1 MRVDI
6 RLDTLLDTPPG
17 MDKWF
22 AVRLLRRQAPH
33 FAYAIRLRPA
43 HDLHV
48 GRGPASPPGTRPRT
62 RCASTVRA
70 LATNTGRGHPGLDGM
85 RRCGFNT
92 RRLRSALRR
101 LECVGAKT
109 CAQIAQ
115 LVEQGTENPRVGSSI
130 LSLGTIPLS
139 AFRHS
144 PEFRYWR
151 SPHTVLSGRTH
162 SPGGARP
169 VKCACL

>member
-1 MRVDI
+1 MRVGI
-6 RLDTLLDTPPG
+6 RLDTLLDTLPGMHKSIRRPLAPPPG
-17 MDKWF
+17 ATLSPRDM
-22 AVRLLRRQAPH
+22 
-33 FAYAIRLRPA
+33 PA
-43 HDLHV
+43 
-48 GRGPASPPGTRPRT
+48 GSRPASPPRTRPRT

-92 RRLRSALRR
+92 RRLRSARR
-101 LECVGAKT
+101 TLERIGAKT

-139 AFRHS
+139 ASRHS

-151 SPHTVLSGRTH
+151 SQHTGLSGRT
-162 SPGGARP
+162 
-169 VKCACL
+169 